1 VKKNKKNK
9 KGKISPQNIWKTLGG
24 NLLIWVLIII
34 MAVTALQFFS
44 TDFKPQT
51 IDYTQF
57 QNYIDQDMV
66 ESGRIIGRTFKGT
79 LKEPVTIETGNINK
93 PKQVSSFTTVL
104 PEVTLEMTKIW
115 NEKGIIYRF
124 EEQTLGL
131 FDYIIQFSPWLLILF
146 FWFFLMRKMQ
156 GGGGQGGIFNFSKS
170 KAKIIS
176 PDSPKTSFKEVAG
189 CDEAKVELQ
198 EIVEFLKHPRKY
210 KKLGAKIPKGALL
223 LGPPGTGKTLL
234 AKAVSGEANVPFFS
248 ISGAEFVE
256 MFVGVGASRVRDLFD
271 QAKRNAPSIIFI
283 DEIDAVGRHRGAG
296 LGGGHDEREQ
306 TLNQILV
313 EMDGFNTDDSVI
325 LLAATN
331 RPDVLDKAL
340 LRPGRFD
347 RQIVVDVPGVDGREA
362 ILKIHSKNIPMD
374 KTVDLKVLARGT
386 PGLVGA
392 DLENLLN
399 EAALLAARKNKQK
412 VFMSDIEDAKDK
424 VMMGV
429 ERKSMIVTPKEK
441 KVTAYHEAGHALVAY
456 YTEGADPVHKITI
469 IPRGMALGIT
479 SQIPEEEKHN
489 YQKNYLLGR
498 LDILMG
504 GRSAEKII
512 FKDTSTGAGNDIATA
527 TDLSRKMVCEWGMSD
542 RIGPLTFGKKSEEI
556 FLGREISH
564 SRDYSDE
571 ISQIIDEEISLFVKK
586 AEDNAENILK
596 ANLDDLKN
604 IANALLEYESISG
617 DEMKQVING
626 EPIVRIE
633 PKEQKKRVRRR
644 KKATENVP
652 ENSDSS
658 QPIITKPAT

>member
-57 QNYIDQDMV
+57 QDYIDQDMV